1 MTTASPS
8 PSALWASPE
17 WYDEI
22 DAWVDDAL
30 TEHGVHRSGPLTHIH
45 QRPWSVVL
53 SVASDAGTFFAKQN
67 CPGQNFEARLVD
79 VLSTLVP
86 DHVLA
91 PVAVDADRGF
101 LLTADGGALLSSLG
115 GRDVDTWCQV
125 VAQWAEVQRTV
136 AGDIRRLEAAGVTST
151 PTLDIPSLVEA
162 RAAALHS
169 LLEDD
174 PRRVDDASHTAL
186 VATLPSLR
194 RSAERLE
201 AVGMPVTLNHND
213 LHEHNVFV
221 PGSDGRLRFF
231 DLGDAV
237 LAHPMT
243 VLLVPLNVLCRNLDV
258 APDDRRVRRV
268 VDAYLEVWSDLVPS
282 DVSRAVVPDA
292 LRLGRFCRHES
303 WWRVLPALDEAEL
316 AEYGDTAAYW
326 LTCMADPPARKT
338 DR

>member
-1 MTTASPS
+1 
-8 PSALWASPE
+8 
-17 WYDEI
+17 
-22 DAWVDDAL
+22 
-30 TEHGVHRSGPLTHIH
+30 
-45 QRPWSVVL
+45 
-53 SVASDAGTFFAKQN
+53 
-67 CPGQNFEARLVD
+67 LV
-79 VLSTLVP
+79 
-86 DHVLA
+86 
-91 PVAVDADRGF
+91 
-101 LLTADGGALLSSLG
+101 
-115 GRDVDTWCQV
+115 Q
-125 VAQWAEVQRTV
+125 
-136 AGDIRRLEAAGVTST
+136 
-151 PTLDIPSLVEA
+151 A